1 MLKCR
6 ETFEQFLAACK
17 SSKNTGLPQFFFEV
31 FWQMYFKNINFLTK
45 TKRYLLCW
53 LLWIQN
59 YQINWQFWESKSHFP
74 KSKSNKISSTYIYIG
89 EDLEFIIHVFY
100 WCIPLDHEIYTKCN
114 KKHLTWLKLY
124 LVTISALE
132 LKKSTSKKNHLSL
145 TVPKPI
151 DFSQN
156 SSVPFSSS
164 HFRPSNFMCAF
175 NRKNKWKVQKLQK
188 VWKCLIHHKKS
199 F

>member
-17 SSKNTGLPQFFFEV
+17 SSKNTGFPQFFFEV

-100 WCIPLDHEIYTKCN
+100 WCIPLYYEIYTKCN
-114 KKHLTWLKLY
+114 KKHLTWFKLY
-124 LVTISALE
+124 LVIISALE
-132 LKKSTSKKNHLSL
+132 LKVNKQKNHLSL
-145 TVPKPI
+145 TVQKPFH
-151 DFSQN
+151 FSQN
-156 SSVPFSSS
+156 SSVPFHPVTFEHPIS
-164 HFRPSNFMCAF
+164 
-175 NRKNKWKVQKLQK
+175 WVL
-188 VWKCLIHHKKS
+188 LIDKPN
-199 F
+199 